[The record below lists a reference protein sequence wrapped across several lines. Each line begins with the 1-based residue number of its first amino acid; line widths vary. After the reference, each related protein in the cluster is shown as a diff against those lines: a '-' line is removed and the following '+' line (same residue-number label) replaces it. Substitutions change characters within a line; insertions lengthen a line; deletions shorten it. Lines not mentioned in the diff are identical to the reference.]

1 MLHVRGIIK
10 SRYIRAEVGKME
22 VICVPKVYNTTA
34 VCIPKEHYMVNLDER
49 LKKIKVFVDAG
60 KYFTINRARQYGK
73 TTTLRALY
81 LYLQG
86 EYYVVSMDFQTFG
99 SAEFQTETIF
109 SRSFA
114 NSFLRSLKRNP
125 VNKTEQL
132 NEAMAQLEKSVA
144 SQNDFFALK
153 ALFEQLGDICAVSD
167 KPIVLMIDEVDS
179 ALNNQVFLDF
189 LAQLRTQY
197 MERDIYPTFRSV
209 ILAGVY
215 DVKNLRG
222 KIRPEDEHRYN
233 SPWNIAADFDISMSF
248 SKNEIAGMLTEYEA
262 DYKTGMNV
270 DEMAG
275 LLFDD
280 TSGYP
285 FLVSRLCQLM
295 DEVVC
300 KKETYG
306 SKSAAW
312 TKEGFYEAQRL
323 ILAEKNMLFESLSEK
338 LVSYPEL
345 NDMLKSLLFTGK
357 PIVFNY
363 YEPSI
368 GVASMFG
375 FVKNKNGMLVVANR
389 IFETWLYNFYLSAAD
404 MQKKEIYAASLMDKN
419 QFIVNGCLNMRLI
432 LEKFVVHFHDL
443 YGDQN
448 ETFLEEEG
456 RKYFLLYLRP
466 IINGTGNYY
475 IEAQT
480 RGQKRTDVIVDYRGH
495 QYVIEMKI
503 WRGQEYNNRGEKQ
516 LAGYLDDYHVNKG
529 YMVSFNFN
537 RKKKTGI
544 REIVFNDKVIIEA
557 VV

>member
-10 SRYIRAEVGKME
+10 SRYIRAEAGKME
-22 VICVPKVYNTTA
+22 VICVPKVFNTTA

-179 ALNNQVFLDF
+179 ASNNQVFLDF
-189 LAQLRTQY
+189 LAQLRAQY

-503 WRGQEYNNRGEKQ
+503 WRGQEYNNRGEEQ
-516 LAGYLDDYHVNKG
+516 LMEYLDEYHVNKG
-529 YMVSFNFN
+529 YMISFNFN
-537 RKKKTGI
+537 KNKKTGV
-544 REIVFNDKVIIEA
+544 REIVFKDKVIIEA

>member
-10 SRYIRAEVGKME
+10 SRYIRAEAGKME
-22 VICVPKVYNTTA
+22 VICVPKVFNTTA

-114 NSFLRSLKRNP
+114 NSFLRSLKRNT

-179 ALNNQVFLDF
+179 ASNNQVFLDF
-189 LAQLRTQY
+189 LAQLRAQY

>member
-10 SRYIRAEVGKME
+10 SRYIRAEAGKME
-22 VICVPKVYNTTA
+22 VICVPKVFNTTA

-86 EYYVVSMDFQTFG
+86 DYYVVSMDFQTFG

-179 ALNNQVFLDF
+179 ASNNQVFLDF
-189 LAQLRTQY
+189 LAQLRAQY
-197 MERDIYPTFRSV
+197 MERDIYPSFRSV

>member
-1 MLHVRGIIK
+1 
-10 SRYIRAEVGKME
+10 ME
-22 VICVPKVYNTTA
+22 VICVPKVFNTTA

-179 ALNNQVFLDF
+179 ASNNQVFLDF
-189 LAQLRTQY
+189 LAQLRAQY

-222 KIRPEDEHRYN
+222 KIRPEDEHKYN

-456 RKYFLLYLRP
+456 RKYFLLYLHP

>member
-1 MLHVRGIIK
+1 
-10 SRYIRAEVGKME
+10 ME
-22 VICVPKVYNTTA
+22 VICVPKVFNTTA

-132 NEAMAQLEKSVA
+132 NEAMAQPEKSVA

-179 ALNNQVFLDF
+179 ASNNQVFLDF
-189 LAQLRTQY
+189 LAQLRAQY
-197 MERDIYPTFRSV
+197 MERDIYPSFRSV

-222 KIRPEDEHRYN
+222 KIRPEDEHKYN

>member
-10 SRYIRAEVGKME
+10 SRYIRAEAGKME
-22 VICVPKVYNTTA
+22 VICVPKVFNTTA

-132 NEAMAQLEKSVA
+132 NEAMAQLEKNVA

-179 ALNNQVFLDF
+179 ASNNQVFLDF
-189 LAQLRTQY
+189 LAQLRAQY

>member
-1 MLHVRGIIK
+1 M
-10 SRYIRAEVGKME
+10 AEAGKME
-22 VICVPKVYNTTA
+22 VICVPKVFNTTA

-132 NEAMAQLEKSVA
+132 NEAMAQLEKSVT

-179 ALNNQVFLDF
+179 ASNNQVFLDF
-189 LAQLRTQY
+189 LAQLRAQY

-222 KIRPEDEHRYN
+222 KIRPEDEHKYN

>member
-1 MLHVRGIIK
+1 
-10 SRYIRAEVGKME
+10 ME
-22 VICVPKVYNTTA
+22 VICVPKVFNTTA

-132 NEAMAQLEKSVA
+132 NEAMAQLEKNVA

-179 ALNNQVFLDF
+179 ASNNQVFLDF
-189 LAQLRTQY
+189 LAQLRAQY